1 MPSPLLRL
9 CASPQINA
17 RIVADVVKH
26 LAPIGEV
33 LFAATDPDLAATVK
47 TMALHQSKL
56 DLAFNTLG
64 DALKAVSAGR
74 AFRIEV
80 MSDEQSDLPDDAHIK
95 DLGKALESALS
106 TTVFA
111 NRRTGSVQQWS
122 REQPFPWG
130 HRGPTIDRSV
140 QRAGDSECLGVSVVF
155 GPSTIIY
162 KARLE
167 NMSDDGLK
175 AACRAVGGP
184 GAGFADVG
192 AYPATSAADGC
203 AVIVLEFASESRAPL
218 PRVLDVLAIECA
230 RYGARLEKAALLSH
244 VPLESLLGVLRS
256 KTGLSAATSQI
267 IETHLP

>member
-1 MPSPLLRL
+1 MPSRLLRL
-9 CASPQINA
+9 CASPQFKA
-17 RIVADVVKH
+17 RIVTDVAEQ
-26 LAPIGEV
+26 LASIGRV
-33 LFAATDPDLAATVK
+33 LFAATDPDLAATVE
-47 TMALHQSKL
+47 TIALHPSKL
-56 DLAFNTLG
+56 DHVFKTLG
-64 DALKAVSAGR
+64 DALKGVSAGR
-74 AFRIEV
+74 AFRLEV
-80 MSDEQSDLPDDAHIK
+80 MSESEIELPNESQIK
-95 DLGKALESALS
+95 EVGTILESALS
-106 TTVFA
+106 TTVLVH
-111 NRRTGSVQQWS
+111 RRTGSVQRWS

-130 HRGPTIDRSV
+130 HRGPAIDRTV
-140 QRAGDSECLGVSVVF
+140 PRAGDSECLGVSVVF
-155 GPSTIIY
+155 GTPTIIY
-162 KARLE
+162 KVRLE

-218 PRVLDVLAIECA
+218 PRVLDVLAVECA